1 MVMYCHLRFHKRKE
15 NELKENKDIPPPP
28 ITPIYNKSI
37 KQKIA
42 GRIFSFADG
51 YYRLYIVW
59 VSQIPSHH
67 IRMFIYKHVLLMSV
81 GKNVVIY
88 YGADFRATYLLKIG
102 EGTIVGDK
110 CTIDARVGGVTIGD
124 NVNISSNVSMW
135 TDQHDYNDPWFR
147 SLPGKRGP
155 IVIGDRV
162 WIGPNV
168 TILHSVTIGE
178 GAVVAAGAVVT
189 KDVPPFALV
198 GGVPAKLIG
207 ERNRDLRYVRSG
219 NHLDFL

>member
-1 MVMYCHLRFHKRKE
+1 
-15 NELKENKDIPPPP
+15 
-28 ITPIYNKSI
+28 
-37 KQKIA
+37 
-42 GRIFSFADG
+42 
-51 YYRLYIVW
+51 
-59 VSQIPSHH
+59 
-67 IRMFIYKHVLLMSV
+67 MSV
-81 GKNVVIY
+81 GKNTVIY

-110 CTIDARVGGVTIGD
+110 CTIDARVGGVFIGD
-124 NVNISSNVSMW
+124 NVNISSNVCMW

-155 IVIGDRV
+155 IKIGDRA

-178 GAVVAAGAVVT
+178 GAVVGAGAVVT

-198 GGVPAKLIG
+198 GGVPAKVLG
-207 ERNRDLRYVRSG
+207 ERNRDLKYVRDGS
-219 NHLDFL
+219 HLNFL